1 MKNAKKIYTKNGDK
15 GYTHLLSG
23 ENVPKYNPRVEAY
36 GTLDE
41 ACSFI
46 GYFYEIVDLP
56 DIRNDLFTIINDIF
70 IIESHLANKSM
81 SSDTLP
87 VFSYD
92 RVVFLKNKIDQYS
105 SELSELTNFILPV
118 GDPDMSF
125 CHIIRTV
132 VRRAERKICE
142 LAENESINNYDL
154 IMAYINRLSDYFFV
168 LSRKILLLKGK
179 SEIFWKH

>member
-1 MKNAKKIYTKNGDK
+1 MKMLKNIYENGDK

-23 ENVPKYNPRVEAY
+23 ENVPKYDPRVEAY

-46 GYFYEIVDLP
+46 GYFYEIIDLP

-92 RVVFLKNKIDQYS
+92 RVVF
-105 SELSELTNFILPV
+105 
-118 GDPDMSF
+118 
-125 CHIIRTV
+125 
-132 VRRAERKICE
+132 
-142 LAENESINNYDL
+142 
-154 IMAYINRLSDYFFV
+154 
-168 LSRKILLLKGK
+168 
-179 SEIFWKH
+179 